1 MAHIKAQ
8 NINWL
13 DQAWR
18 ISSVIA
24 DMPDGPPMGL
34 LAGVG
39 KPPPL
44 HDRHRVLIEK
54 LQDRIA
60 FHLAYRVRVV
70 HKHRK
75 TFPDGS
81 TRMFICEQRDPIAT
95 LQAYAALQSI
105 GVKLTDLDMW
115 ALEAHLK
122 LGRIL
127 IDRYVCK
134 DWKRQ
139 LPLIVASISGASTSE
154 TATLNQKQRR
164 AVDRRSPLAQAVWQ
178 QRRDDPFAS
187 AMEVLDRLC
196 GGDVVKE
203 LRDERVFYWDKKGD
217 MQSIGL
223 DRFETIYSEQ
233 KPSTG

>member
-1 MAHIKAQ
+1 MGQIKKFGT
-8 NINWL
+8 NWL

-18 ISSVIA
+18 ISCVIA
-24 DMPDGPPMGL
+24 EMPDGPPMSL
-34 LAGVG
+34 LTRIGKAPALTDRQQFFIELLQDHIEVFLQYRSRIVYKITDILPDGAKGDIAPDSRNPADTEKILAKLRAKVG
-39 KPPPL
+39 KL
-44 HDRHRVLIEK
+44 KGVDLW
-54 LQDRIA
+54 
-60 FHLAYRVRVV
+60 AY
-70 HKHRK
+70 
-75 TFPDGS
+75 D
-81 TRMFICEQRDPIAT
+81 
-95 LQAYAALQSI
+95 
-105 GVKLTDLDMW
+105 
-115 ALEAHLK
+115 AHMK

-134 DWKRQ
+134 DWKRK

-164 AVDRRSPLAQAVWQ
+164 PVDRRSPLTQAVSQ

-217 MQSIGL
+217 LQIIGL
-223 DRFETIYSEQ
+223 DRFENIYSKQ